1 MFEPIKFREEELLQF
16 SNTGKNLLNILN
28 MKGKPKKIGAKVAI
42 ELPGGLVFNE
52 EALKQ
57 GDAVTKFIDSK
68 GLSSVH
74 RWGDACIHL
83 LRGDKQT
90 SVPYQ
95 SGKVTLSRV
104 GKFGKV
110 VLIRPDLPAHV
121 SGELPQFQA
130 YWFEDFCLAVRSAL
144 KSLSPLA
151 ETYLKWSSAALK
163 KVTAEESSEF
173 QERENIIKAILQP
186 QRIQSTIETM
196 KRLLTTEGTIYK
208 SKLPEKHKAKQ
219 DKKLERTHEAQSM
232 MSFLSETL
240 VKDQLAQANE
250 QARQLSLLATAESKQ
265 RETER
270 NAAWVLRKKK

>member
-1 MFEPIKFREEELLQF
+1 
-16 SNTGKNLLNILN
+16 

-52 EALKQ
+52 EPLKQ